1 MTQESISAVRELN
14 WFAQD
19 LKKIVLKILHRNL
32 ASLWRKRK
40 KKNKA
45 IEIFF
50 RQRDLDVPTLSEAEQ
65 ICTKKI
71 YCVIVLKETDIIVL
85 YL

>member
-1 MTQESISAVRELN
+1 M
-14 WFAQD
+14 
-19 LKKIVLKILHRNL
+19 
-32 ASLWRKRK
+32 K
-40 KKNKA
+40 KKEEKEQSNWN
-45 IEIFF
+45 FF

-71 YCVIVLKETDIIVL
+71 YSVIVLKETDIIVL